1 MELSDIDS
9 DGIIR
14 STRDHILIDE
24 EDIDKYKIL
33 RDKLPFKN
41 NVHAFSLAVFV
52 GYYSGN
58 SPKKVNKSYN
68 GFAHLSVYKNSPY
81 LNYLKTFA
89 ISHENDPLILVD
101 EKRMFDICEGYAR
114 TGIDILLD
122 WIDSKDEP
130 LENVLAKEIIEKF
143 DELNV
148 E

>member
-1 MELSDIDS
+1 M
-9 DGIIR
+9 
-14 STRDHILIDE
+14 
-24 EDIDKYKIL
+24 
-33 RDKLPFKN
+33 
-41 NVHAFSLAVFV
+41 
-52 GYYSGN
+52 
-58 SPKKVNKSYN
+58 
-68 GFAHLSVYKNSPY
+68 SVYRDSPY

-101 EKRMFDICEGYAR
+101 EKRLFGICEGYAR

-122 WIDSKDEP
+122 WIDSRDEP

>member
-9 DGIIR
+9 DGIVR
-14 STRDHILIDE
+14 SKRDHIIIDE
-24 EDIDKYKIL
+24 ADIDKYKIL

-58 SPKKVNKSYN
+58 GPKKVKKSYN
-68 GFAHLSVYKNSPY
+68 GFAHMSVYRDSPY

-101 EKRMFDICEGYAR
+101 EKRLFGICEGYAR

-122 WIDSKDEP
+122 WIDSRDEP